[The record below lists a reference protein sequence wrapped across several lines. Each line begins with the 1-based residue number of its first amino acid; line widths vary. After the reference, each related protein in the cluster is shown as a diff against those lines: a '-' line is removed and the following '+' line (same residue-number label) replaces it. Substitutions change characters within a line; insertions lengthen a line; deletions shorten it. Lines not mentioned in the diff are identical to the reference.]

1 MLETDGVT
9 YIAEYDGKELTLTPT
24 QSSQQSGN
32 ITVTEENF
40 QDVINAAKTS
50 LGNSLDVYLSTAD
63 LLEKTNYAEFI
74 EQLRTDDYIEEEL
87 QELSDEATSEQ
98 KEILNKLLEFKKALD
113 NQEGTNE
120 CPLSIKIIF

>member
-24 QSSQQSGN
+24 QSSQKSGN
-32 ITVTEENF
+32 ITVTEEDF
-40 QDVINAAKTS
+40 QDVINTAKTS
-50 LGNSLDVYLSTAD
+50 LGESLDIYISIAD
-63 LLEKTNYAEFI
+63 LLGKTNYAEFV

-87 QELSDEATSEQ
+87 QELLDEATPEQ
-98 KEILNKLLEFKKALD
+98 KEILNKLLEFKRQLN

>member
-24 QSSQQSGN
+24 QSSQKSGN
-32 ITVTEENF
+32 ITVTEEDF
-40 QDVINAAKTS
+40 QDVINTVKTS
-50 LGNSLDVYLSTAD
+50 LGESLDIYISITD
-63 LLEKTNYAEFI
+63 LLGKTNYAEFV

-87 QELSDEATSEQ
+87 QELLDEATPEQ
-98 KEILNKLLEFKKALD
+98 KEILNKLLEFKRQLD

>member
-24 QSSQQSGN
+24 QSSQKSGN
-32 ITVTEENF
+32 ITVTEEDF
-40 QDVINAAKTS
+40 QDVINTAKTS
-50 LGNSLDVYLSTAD
+50 LGESIDIYISIAD
-63 LLEKTNYAEFI
+63 LLEKTNYAEFV
-74 EQLRTDDYIEEEL
+74 EQLRTDDYIEDEL
-87 QELSDEATSEQ
+87 QELLDEATPEQ
-98 KEILNKLLEFKKALD
+98 KEILDKLLEFKRQLD